1 MMEKVQ
7 HSSHS
12 YFVQIRMTLI
22 LIAIVS
28 FPFNLIGIF
37 TENAQAES
45 INQIV
50 ALSSSGLS
58 AIVWLYWYR
67 GNAALSKATAGAII
81 NDLFF
86 AIYLAVVYLT
96 MIIISE
102 GVREHVIF
110 VYGNLACLVSS
121 LFHALAVLMAATYR
135 YKAYLARVSQPKNIT
150 LCPRCSCMLNH
161 FATDGEQ
168 EVGVA
173 VLPMASGLIDIESEP
188 LMGSDS
194 ATSARFPFFRT
205 SEETAVSLGSVLT
218 METFDGPSRAVEK

>member
-7 HSSHS
+7 HSSNG

-37 TENAQAES
+37 TENARAGS

-86 AIYLAVVYLT
+86 AIYLSVVYFT
-96 MIIISE
+96 VIIISE

-110 VYGNLACLVSS
+110 VYGNLACLISS

-150 LCPRCSCMLNH
+150 TRLTTTGITQACQHADIHEISCLTLIARQLGGRIGIYTFSLQVA
-161 FATDGEQ
+161 FAL
-168 EVGVA
+168 
-173 VLPMASGLIDIESEP
+173 LPDNWVY
-188 LMGSDS
+188 DVY
-194 ATSARFPFFRT
+194 R
-205 SEETAVSLGSVLT
+205 
-218 METFDGPSRAVEK
+218 

>member
-7 HSSHS
+7 HSSNG

-37 TENAQAES
+37 TENARAGS

-67 GNAALSKATAGAII
+67 GNAALSKATA
-81 NDLFF
+81 
-86 AIYLAVVYLT
+86 V
-96 MIIISE
+96 IIISE

-110 VYGNLACLVSS
+110 VYGNLACLISS

-150 LCPRCSCMLNH
+150 TRLTTTGITQACQHADIHEISCLTLI
-161 FATDGEQ
+161 ARQLGGRIEQ
-168 EVGVA
+168 G
-173 VLPMASGLIDIESEP
+173 LFRMAQESSGLRGRINV
-188 LMGSDS
+188 GFDS
-194 ATSARFPFFRT
+194 KRIKTGLCIISHYLYPWTNQNACLIPVCT
-205 SEETAVSLGSVLT
+205 
-218 METFDGPSRAVEK
+218 